1 MREERMQPAPQQ
13 KTLHRVT
20 NPAYTSLRNTARA
33 SGLKKP
39 HQTQGHLS
47 TLKKKKTTLMALRTQ
62 VDTNTVIVEN

>member
-47 TLKKKKTTLMALRTQ
+47 TLKKKKKQL
-62 VDTNTVIVEN
+62 